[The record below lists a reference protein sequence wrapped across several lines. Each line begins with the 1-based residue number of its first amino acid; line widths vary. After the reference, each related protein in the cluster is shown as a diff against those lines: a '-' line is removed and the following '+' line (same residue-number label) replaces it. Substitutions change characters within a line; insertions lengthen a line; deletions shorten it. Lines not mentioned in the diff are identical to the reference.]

1 MNFSVKMNSVYKCG
15 LLGEKVD
22 YSRSPEIFSHIFAL
36 EGIEGDCKT
45 VNCTHAELG
54 ACLES
59 MRNDSF
65 NGLSVTIPH
74 KEAIIPFLD
83 EIDDVAGSLGSVNS
97 ILLYNGRTSG
107 FNTDTFGFAQ
117 PLLPDAVRLKG
128 KTALILGA
136 GGAAR
141 SAAYSLAID
150 FELSELVLVG
160 RNPRRL
166 DQTLTRLSHALPRM
180 EIRCIEWKN
189 DGAIKISDLLSEG
202 RVERASLIV
211 NATPLGGPNQKIES
225 QQSMFASIAKTVVYY
240 DLNYNDNN
248 GLVNAARE
256 HGLRTLN
263 GLPML
268 IHQALRS
275 YYLWT
280 GHQTP
285 FSEIYARM
293 GAHDS

>member
-1 MNFSVKMNSVYKCG
+1 MNSAVNAKSVYKCG
-15 LLGEKVD
+15 LLGEQID
-22 YSRSPEIFSHIFAL
+22 YSRSPEIFEHIFAL
-36 EGIEGDCKT
+36 ENIDGDCKT
-45 VNCTHAELG
+45 VNCAHADLG
-54 ACLES
+54 ACLERLRKES
-59 MRNDSF
+59 Y

-97 ILLYNGRTSG
+97 VLLQNGRACG

-117 PLLPDAVRLKG
+117 SLLPDAVRLKG
-128 KTALILGA
+128 KSALILGA

-141 SAAYSLAID
+141 SAAYSLAVD
-150 FELSELVLVG
+150 FELSELILAG

-166 DQTLTRLSHALPRM
+166 EQTLTRLSHALPRTQ
-180 EIRCIEWKN
+180 IRCIEWKDN
-189 DGAIKISDLLSEG
+189 GMINLPDLMSAGGAEKS
-202 RVERASLIV
+202 ALIV
-211 NATPLGGPNQKIES
+211 NATPLGGPNQKL
-225 QQSMFASIAKTVVYY
+225 QPDQAMFASISKTAIYY
-240 DLNYNDNN
+240 DLNYNDEN
-248 GLVNAARE
+248 GLVVAAQAN
-256 HGLRTLN
+256 GLRTLN

-280 GHQTP
+280 GYQTP

-293 GAHDS
+293 GAHGS